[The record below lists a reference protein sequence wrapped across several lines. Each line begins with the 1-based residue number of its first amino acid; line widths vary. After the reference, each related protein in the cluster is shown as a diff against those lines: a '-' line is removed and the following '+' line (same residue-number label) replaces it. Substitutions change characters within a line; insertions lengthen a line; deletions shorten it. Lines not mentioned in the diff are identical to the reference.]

1 MICLIRSE
9 LKKVWGRKSFPG
21 LMALLIFLNLFFLW
35 YLNRLSRESLL
46 FQLTGLY
53 AGTSPE

>member
-21 LMALLIFLNLFFLW
+21 LMALLKTEII
-35 YLNRLSRESLL
+35 LNRRPPPLEIRGGGPLCS
-46 FQLTGLY
+46 G
-53 AGTSPE
+53 PE

>member
-9 LKKVWGRKSFPG
+9 LKKVWGRKSF
-21 LMALLIFLNLFFLW
+21 
-35 YLNRLSRESLL
+35 L

-53 AGTSPE
+53 AGTFPE

>member
-21 LMALLIFLNLFFLW
+21 LMALLIFLMASALF
-35 YLNRLSRESLL
+35 
-46 FQLTGLY
+46 
-53 AGTSPE
+53 SP